1 MILMAL
7 NCDYSV
13 YCGYGVYK
21 PVGRSYLKHMNSDRL
36 DASLLDPAQLNRLA
50 DLVIREDRPALI
62 GREGV
67 RIDLPDPIFHL
78 LVRVIQTMREGRA
91 IILLPEDETYTTQAA
106 ADFLGMSRQF
116 LVQLLD
122 KGEIP
127 FHYVGT
133 HHRIYLKDLLAYQ
146 KKRDLARHQKLN
158 QLFTD
163 VEAAGVYDK
172 ALPAKHES

>member
-1 MILMAL
+1 
-7 NCDYSV
+7 
-13 YCGYGVYK
+13 
-21 PVGRSYLKHMNSDRL
+21 MNTDRL
-36 DASLLDPAQLNRLA
+36 DASLLDAAELNQLA
-50 DLVIREDRPALI
+50 DLVSREDRPALI

-78 LVRVIQTMREGRA
+78 LVRVVRTMREGRA
-91 IILLPEDETYTTQAA
+91 VVLLPEDETFTTQAA

-122 KGEIP
+122 KSEIP

-146 KKRDLARHQKLN
+146 MKRDQARHQKLN
-158 QLFTD
+158 QLFTEVD
-163 VEAAGVYDK
+163 AAEVYDK
-172 ALPAKHES
+172 VPPTKQ